1 MCHAREE
8 YYKKMAAFFL
18 ENNIP
23 ERAVTSQSFQDLL
36 SFVGL
41 PTVTSYRIS
50 DSILSLSNSLREE
63 ILDDVKSAKRVSLI
77 LDEWQNERHE
87 SIVLFAVC
95 PPSLC
100 PMYWAQFNMRYRAL
114 PKEGIMML
122 IGQCTQELN
131 EVGVRVA
138 GIMTDNCSTMESL
151 PSSINYISLKGKMN
165 QLVKI
170 GCGSHIFNL
179 ACQEWLS
186 STDVSYVVEIVING
200 SSITSR
206 YQR

>member
-1 MCHAREE
+1 
-8 YYKKMAAFFL
+8 MAAFFL

-95 PPSLC
+95 
-100 PMYWAQFNMRYRAL
+100 
-114 PKEGIMML
+114 
-122 IGQCTQELN
+122 
-131 EVGVRVA
+131 
-138 GIMTDNCSTMESL
+138 L
-151 PSSINYISLKGKMN
+151 PS
-165 QLVKI
+165 
-170 GCGSHIFNL
+170 
-179 ACQEWLS
+179 
-186 STDVSYVVEIVING
+186 
-200 SSITSR
+200 
-206 YQR
+206 

>member
-100 PMYWAQFNMRYRAL
+100 PMYWAQFNRRYRAL

-122 IGQCTQELN
+122 VGQCTQELN
-131 EVGVRVA
+131 ELSVRVT
-138 GIMTDNCSTMESL
+138 GIMTDNCSIWNPSL
-151 PSSINYISLKGKMN
+151 PP
-165 QLVKI
+165 
-170 GCGSHIFNL
+170 
-179 ACQEWLS
+179 
-186 STDVSYVVEIVING
+186 
-200 SSITSR
+200 SIT
-206 YQR
+206 YH